1 MTSGSVN
8 KPKKDIPQL
17 LWGLAFGIAFGFLL
31 QKGGV
36 TKYDIIAGQ
45 LLLKDFTVV
54 KVMLSAI
61 LTGMVGIYFMKS
73 RGLVELYPKS
83 GSLGMNVIGGLLFGA
98 GCAILGYCPG
108 TIAGAIGNGYLDAL
122 VGGLAGIIT
131 GAGIF
136 AALYPR
142 LNDGILK
149 WGYYGKVTLPQV
161 FKVSDRAVVI
171 PVVVIIVL
179 TLFLVE
185 FAGLCSVRVSAI
197 MVRVPFRR

>member
-73 RGLVELYPKS
+73 R
-83 GSLGMNVIGGLLFGA
+83 
-98 GCAILGYCPG
+98 
-108 TIAGAIGNGYLDAL
+108 
-122 VGGLAGIIT
+122 
-131 GAGIF
+131 
-136 AALYPR
+136 
-142 LNDGILK
+142 
-149 WGYYGKVTLPQV
+149 
-161 FKVSDRAVVI
+161 
-171 PVVVIIVL
+171 
-179 TLFLVE
+179 
-185 FAGLCSVRVSAI
+185 
-197 MVRVPFRR
+197 